1 MLVMGAAAAGDG
13 NLFPAAARTCS
24 SAASANSKSGTVAA
38 GTSLDHG
45 KWMTIPLIE

>member
-13 NLFPAAARTCS
+13 NLFPAAARS